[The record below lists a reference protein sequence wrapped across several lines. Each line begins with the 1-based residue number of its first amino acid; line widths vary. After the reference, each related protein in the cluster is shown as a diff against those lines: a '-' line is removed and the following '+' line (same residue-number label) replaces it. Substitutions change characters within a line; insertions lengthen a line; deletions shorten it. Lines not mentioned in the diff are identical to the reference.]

1 MADGSVT
8 QDAILVADKGRSKTG
23 ETLYSTRRLFVQLLA
38 YGGCADSS
46 AVAAALEEAGVPAVF
61 YEDLNDPQGIALLS
75 FHEDPD
81 FFLDT
86 VRPLVGTAPFRGL
99 IPKPEYTMFGRT
111 YSMGWESDLDEA
123 LIERPLQRLRDPSL
137 RWAVWYP
144 LRRSGSFEQLDEKD
158 QRSVLA
164 EHGSVGQSFGRAG
177 IAHDVRLACHG
188 LSKED
193 NDFIIGVLSTGLH
206 PLSAIVQRMRKTRQ
220 TSLYIERLG
229 PFFVGRVWRQRTAS
243 ERTSVGGR
251 RTASGQAGR

>member
-8 QDAILVADKGRSKTG
+8 TEASLVADKGRSKTG
-23 ETLYSTRRLFVQLLA
+23 ETLYSNRRLFVQLLA

-46 AVAAALEEAGVPAVF
+46 AVMAALDEAGAPAVL
-61 YEDLNDPQGIALLS
+61 YEDLNDPQGVALLS

-86 VRPLVGTAPFRGL
+86 VRPLVGTEPFRAL
-99 IPKPEYTMFGRT
+99 VPKPEYTMFGRT
-111 YSMGWESDLDEA
+111 YSMGWEPDLDEA
-123 LIERPLQRLRDPSL
+123 LIERPRQRLRDESL

-144 LRRSGSFEQLDEKD
+144 LRRSGSFEQLDEKE

-188 LSKED
+188 LNKED
-193 NDFIIGVLSTGLH
+193 NDFIIGVLSAHLH

-229 PFFVGRVWRQRTAS
+229 PFFVGRRWGPREQAS
-243 ERTSVGGR
+243 P
-251 RTASGQAGR
+251 

>member
-8 QDAILVADKGRSKTG
+8 QDLVLVADKGRSKTG

-38 YGGCADSS
+38 YGSCTDTA
-46 AVAAALEEAGVPAVF
+46 AVAAAVADAGLPAVL
-61 YEDLNDPQGIALLS
+61 YEDVNDPQGIALLS
-75 FHEDPD
+75 FNEDPD
-81 FFLDT
+81 FFLDA
-86 VRPLVGTAPFRGL
+86 VRPFVRTAAFHGLV
-99 IPKPEYTMFGRT
+99 PKPEYTMFGRT

-123 LIERPLQRLRDPSL
+123 LIERPRQRLQDPAL

-144 LRRSGSFEQLDEKD
+144 LRRSGSFERLEEKE

-177 IAHDVRLACHG
+177 IAHDIRLACHG
-188 LSKED
+188 LNKED
-193 NDFIIGVLSTGLH
+193 NDFIIGVLAAELH

-229 PFFVGRVWRQRTAS
+229 PFFIGRAVRAGDVR
-243 ERTSVGGR
+243 GR
-251 RTASGQAGR
+251 DGT